1 MATQPTSFFV
11 KATVPPVQ
19 INLGLDAFLTALEQE
34 AKAAVDTPLDPPL
47 DPQVIQHLQTMGDL
61 AAQLKAELTA
71 ITALDPTAL
80 DRLKQRKQSA
90 AS

>member
-1 MATQPTSFFV
+1 
-11 KATVPPVQ
+11 VQ